1 MIIHIHYTYVPSYL
15 SIYQPCMSMVEN
27 VWDWMVGE
35 HARPLNQYRTSFFSS
50 SFSSHGNPLNLVS
63 ASKPP
68 RVSILKR
75 PGKLNT
81 KFKPKCFDQSSMIL
95 FIVTFL
101 PVCISEEVRSR
112 PTDGLVMASLRV
124 CKYLIVCRH
133 RPCTHHHHS
142 FPMCVCV
149 HP

>member
-81 KFKPKCFDQSSMIL
+81 KFKPKCF
-95 FIVTFL
+95 
-101 PVCISEEVRSR
+101 
-112 PTDGLVMASLRV
+112 PTSPAGYYIPPPPPLLKSK
-124 CKYLIVCRH
+124 CCNNPTKPKYSPNNVFCL
-133 RPCTHHHHS
+133 
-142 FPMCVCV
+142 
-149 HP
+149 